1 MYQRAANNY
10 EKYRVSFSQAQNKFK
25 KLVSKCK
32 FVRLTQRT
40 ASGIARYQVE
50 KGYGKW
56 WDILFLLVAS
66 RESWEPK
73 NMIEP
78 SLDAIYQ
85 RVESKTH
92 PNEVSNVSSQNRKA
106 NTKKQKEKKLEPE
119 IVNLTRS
126 FIENYPTE
134 KLINFWLA
142 KTKGREGT
150 SQKCCRWCFRSIIL
164 FITIKL
170 RICISNRIHLF
181 CNNQ

>member
-66 RESWEPK
+66 RES
-73 NMIEP
+73 
-78 SLDAIYQ
+78 
-85 RVESKTH
+85 
-92 PNEVSNVSSQNRKA
+92 
-106 NTKKQKEKKLEPE
+106 
-119 IVNLTRS
+119 
-126 FIENYPTE
+126 
-134 KLINFWLA
+134 
-142 KTKGREGT
+142 
-150 SQKCCRWCFRSIIL
+150 
-164 FITIKL
+164 
-170 RICISNRIHLF
+170 
-181 CNNQ
+181 